1 MTTNQEKT
9 GRPMRKFLLAS
20 ALMLVIASC
29 GGDGGGNA
37 IAPPAP
43 TPPPTGPGAS
53 EQLAEDLQG
62 LTLDEFYFESFKA
75 LIRRSPETVTWEA
88 LESVFPLDA
97 VELDDMSDEFQRETF
112 SMYSVVLDML
122 RSYDRGALT
131 ADQKL
136 DYDTYEY
143 FLQDTVDRLDFIYYD
158 FRATYMSFSVQR
170 RTQRFFTDIHPLA
183 TRQDA
188 EDYITRLQAVDEKF
202 DQLISHLNRQRDAG
216 IVEPALTMNV
226 ALNQVAAI
234 AASSTDNNPYFSS
247 FAERVRQIPD
257 LDDADRTD
265 LLDRARTATADSVA
279 PAYQRLQSQLQNLL
293 NNAPPVIGVGQ
304 YPLGSEWYAYA
315 LRHHSTTDLTPA
327 EVHQLG
333 LDELAR
339 IHAEMR
345 LVFDQLGYPQN
356 ETLEQLYSRVAQDG
370 GIIPATDVKPVYEA
384 IIADAESRL
393 GEAFDIFPAA
403 DVIVLPD
410 PSGGFYI
417 APSFDG
423 TRPGAFYAGTDNDQA
438 YFSMPSL
445 TYHESVPGH
454 HTQIAIAMEQDVPAF
469 RKIVGFTGFV
479 EGWALYAERL
489 AHELGWYDGDP
500 YGELGRLQFEALRA
514 ARLVIDTGIHSLG
527 WSFEEAAQ
535 FNRENVGASL
545 GASQGAAGRYSVW
558 PGQATAYMIGMLAIV
573 EQRQRATETL
583 GPQFDLRAFHRTVLS
598 NGAVPLALLDDVV
611 DRYIEE
617 TQTSP

>member
-1 MTTNQEKT
+1 M
-9 GRPMRKFLLAS
+9 LAI
-20 ALMLVIASC
+20 VSC
-29 GGDGGGNA
+29 GGDGGSDTL
-37 IAPPAP
+37 
-43 TPPPTGPGAS
+43 TPPPPPPASTGPGAS

-62 LTLDEFYFESFKA
+62 LTLGEFYFESFGA
-75 LIRRSPETVTWEA
+75 LIKRSPETVTWEA

-97 VELDDMSDEFQRETF
+97 VELDDLSDEFQRETS
-112 SMYSVVLDML
+112 SMYGVVLDML
-122 RSYDRGALT
+122 RDYDRSALS
-131 ADQKL
+131 ADQQL
-136 DYDTYEY
+136 DYDTYDY
-143 FLQDTVDRLDFIYYD
+143 FLQDAVDRLPFIYHD
-158 FRATYMSFSVQR
+158 FRATYMGFSVQR
-170 RTQRFFTDIHPLA
+170 RTQRFFTDIHPLE

-188 EDYITRLQAVDEKF
+188 EDYITRLNAVDEKF
-202 DQLISHLNRQRDAG
+202 GQLVSHLNRQRDAG
-216 IVEPALTMNV
+216 IVEPALTINV
-226 ALNQVAAI
+226 ALNQAAAI

-247 FAERVRQIPD
+247 FSEKLQQIPD
-257 LDDADRTD
+257 LDEPDRND
-265 LLDRARTATADSVA
+265 LLERARAATANSVA
-279 PAYQRLQSQLQNLL
+279 PAYRRLQDQLQNLL
-293 NNAPPVIGVGQ
+293 NNAPPIIGVGQ
-304 YPLGSEWYAYA
+304 YPRGSEWYAYA

-327 EVHQLG
+327 QVHQLG

-345 LVFDQLGYPQN
+345 LVFDELGYPQN

-370 GIIPATDVKPVYEA
+370 GIIPAADVKPAYEA
-384 IIADAESRL
+384 IIADAETRL
-393 GEAFDIFPAA
+393 ADAFDIFPAA

-417 APSFDG
+417 GPSFDG

-438 YFSMPSL
+438 YFSMRSL
-445 TYHESVPGH
+445 TYHESIPGH

-514 ARLVIDTGIHSLG
+514 ARLVMDTGIHSLG
-527 WSFEEAAQ
+527 WSFDEAAQ

-545 GASQGAAGRYSVW
+545 GSSQGAAGRYSVW
-558 PGQATAYMIGMLAIV
+558 PGQATAYLIGMLEIL
-573 EQRQRATETL
+573 EQRQRAMDAL
-583 GPQFDLRAFHRTVLS
+583 GPQFDLRAFHRAVLS

-611 DRYIEE
+611 DRYIEAA
-617 TQTSP
+617 QTSP

>member
-1 MTTNQEKT
+1 
-9 GRPMRKFLLAS
+9 MRRILLAS
-20 ALMLVIASC
+20 FLILIITSC
-29 GGDGGGNA
+29 GGDGGGETTA
-37 IAPPAP
+37 PPPAP
-43 TPPPTGPGAS
+43 SGPSAS

-62 LTLDEFYFESFKA
+62 LSLDEFYFESFKA
-75 LIRRSPETVTWEA
+75 LISRSPETVTWEA
-88 LESVFPLDA
+88 LESVFPLDR
-97 VELDDMSDEFQRETF
+97 VELDDLTDEFQRETIA
-112 SMYSVVLDML
+112 MHRVVLDML
-122 RSYDRGALT
+122 RSYDRNTLT
-131 ADQKL
+131 ADQQL
-136 DYDTYEY
+136 DYDIYDY
-143 FLQDTVDRLDFIYYD
+143 YLQDAADRLDFIYHD
-158 FRATYMSFSVQR
+158 FRATYMNFSVQR
-170 RTQRFFTDIHPLA
+170 STQRFFTDIHPLD

-188 EDYITRLQAVDEKF
+188 EDYITRLNVVDEKF
-202 DQLISHLNRQRDAG
+202 DQLIGHLNRQRDAG

-234 AASSTDNNPYFSS
+234 ANSSTENNPYYSG
-247 FAERVRQIPD
+247 FAEKVRQIAG
-257 LDDADRTD
+257 LDEADRND
-265 LLDRARTATADSVA
+265 LLERASAGTVNSVA
-279 PAYQRLQSQLQNLL
+279 PAYERLRNQLQNLL

-304 YPLGSEWYAYA
+304 YARGNEWYAYA

-370 GIIPATDVKPVYEA
+370 GIIPATDVKPTYEA
-384 IIADAESRL
+384 IIAEAEFRL
-393 GEAFDIFPAA
+393 PEAFDIFPAA

-410 PSGGFYI
+410 PGGGFYI

-423 TRPGAFYAGTDNDQA
+423 TRPGAFYAGTDSDQA
-438 YFSMPSL
+438 YFSMRSL

-489 AHELGWYDGDP
+489 ANEMGWYDGDP

-514 ARLVIDTGIHSLG
+514 ARLVMDTGIHSLG
-527 WSFEEAAQ
+527 WSFDEAVQ
-535 FNRENVGASL
+535 FNRENVGASP
-545 GASQGAAGRYSVW
+545 GSSQGAAGRYSVW
-558 PGQATAYMIGMLAIV
+558 PGQATAYLIGMLEIL
-573 EQRQRATETL
+573 EQRQRAMDAL
-583 GPQFDLRAFHRTVLS
+583 GPQFDLRGFHRAVLS
-598 NGAVPLALLDDVV
+598 NGAVPLAFLDDVV

-617 TQTSP
+617 AQTAP

>member
-1 MTTNQEKT
+1 M
-9 GRPMRKFLLAS
+9 LAI
-20 ALMLVIASC
+20 VSC
-29 GGDGGGNA
+29 GGDGGSDTL
-37 IAPPAP
+37 
-43 TPPPTGPGAS
+43 TPPPPPPASTGPGAS

-62 LTLDEFYFESFKA
+62 LTLGEFYFESFGA
-75 LIRRSPETVTWEA
+75 LIKRSPETVTWEA

-97 VELDDMSDEFQRETF
+97 VELDDLSDEFQRETS
-112 SMYSVVLDML
+112 SMYGVVLDML
-122 RSYDRGALT
+122 RDYDRSALS
-131 ADQKL
+131 ADQQL
-136 DYDTYEY
+136 DYDTYDY
-143 FLQDTVDRLDFIYYD
+143 FLQDAVDRLPFIYHD
-158 FRATYMSFSVQR
+158 FRATYMGFSVQR
-170 RTQRFFTDIHPLA
+170 RTQRFFTDIHPLE

-188 EDYITRLQAVDEKF
+188 EDYITRMNAVDEKF
-202 DQLISHLNRQRDAG
+202 GQLVSHLNRQRDAG
-216 IVEPALTMNV
+216 IVEPALTINV
-226 ALNQVAAI
+226 ALNQAAAI

-247 FAERVRQIPD
+247 FSEKLQQIPD
-257 LDDADRTD
+257 LDEPDRND
-265 LLDRARTATADSVA
+265 LLERARAATANSVA
-279 PAYQRLQSQLQNLL
+279 PAYRRLQDQLQNLL
-293 NNAPPVIGVGQ
+293 NNAPPIIGVGQ
-304 YPLGSEWYAYA
+304 YPRGSEWYAYA

-327 EVHQLG
+327 QVHQLG

-345 LVFDQLGYPQN
+345 LVFDELGYPQN

-370 GIIPATDVKPVYEA
+370 GIIPAADVKPAYEA
-384 IIADAESRL
+384 IIADAETRL
-393 GEAFDIFPAA
+393 ADAFDIFPAA

-417 APSFDG
+417 GPSFDG

-438 YFSMPSL
+438 YFSMRSL
-445 TYHESVPGH
+445 TYHESIPGH

-514 ARLVIDTGIHSLG
+514 ARLVMDTGIHSLG
-527 WSFEEAAQ
+527 WSFDEAAQ

-545 GASQGAAGRYSVW
+545 GSSQGAAGRYSVW
-558 PGQATAYMIGMLAIV
+558 PGQATAYLIGMLEIL
-573 EQRQRATETL
+573 EQRQRAMDAL
-583 GPQFDLRAFHRTVLS
+583 GPQFDLRAFHRAVLS

-611 DRYIEE
+611 DRYIEAA
-617 TQTSP
+617 QTSP

>member
-1 MTTNQEKT
+1 
-9 GRPMRKFLLAS
+9 MRRILLAS

-29 GGDGGGNA
+29 GGDGGDNA

-43 TPPPTGPGAS
+43 TPPPTGPGAA
-53 EQLAEDLQG
+53 ELLAEDLQG

-97 VELDDMSDEFQRETF
+97 VELDDISDEFQRETF

-122 RSYDRGALT
+122 RSYDRSALT

-188 EDYITRLQAVDEKF
+188 EDYITRLRAVDEKF
-202 DQLISHLNRQRDAG
+202 DQLISHLNRQRNAG

-226 ALNQVAAI
+226 ALNQAAAI
-234 AASSTDNNPYFSS
+234 TASSTDNNPYFSS
-247 FAERVRQIPD
+247 FAERLRQNPD

-279 PAYQRLQSQLQNLL
+279 PAYRRLQSQLQNLL

-370 GIIPATDVKPVYEA
+370 GIIPAADVKPTYEA

-417 APSFDG
+417 GPSFDG
-423 TRPGAFYAGTDNDQA
+423 TRPGAFYAGTNNDQA

-514 ARLVIDTGIHSLG
+514 ARLVMDTGIHSLG
-527 WSFEEAAQ
+527 WSFDEAAQ

-545 GASQGAAGRYSVW
+545 GSSQGAAGRYSVW
-558 PGQATAYMIGMLAIV
+558 PGQATAYMIGMLAII
-573 EQRQRATETL
+573 EQRQRAMDAL
-583 GPQFDLRAFHRTVLS
+583 GSQFDLRAFHRTVLS
-598 NGAVPLALLDDVV
+598 NGAVPLTLLDDVV

-617 TQTSP
+617 AQPSP